1 MTSSQ
6 PGSARTPSR
15 LPVVISAV
23 CGVLVGMAVFLPW
36 VELPALSAATGVDS
50 VRHGI
55 ETGDGKYILALAA
68 IGLVVLFIARGRRWG
83 SIVQLVMA
91 VLIAAIAFADISD
104 PVSGNDVFAEFV
116 RDNMKILAGLWIIA
130 FAAIIWGV
138 MSVITIVR
146 PVRGSASPPVEPVPD
161 A

>member
-1 MTSSQ
+1 M
-6 PGSARTPSR
+6 
-15 LPVVISAV
+15 ISAV

-36 VELPALSAATGVDS
+36 VELPALSAATGVDP

-68 IGLVVLFIARGRRWG
+68 IGLVVLF
-83 SIVQLVMA
+83 
-91 VLIAAIAFADISD
+91 IAAIAFADISD